1 MDGKRAG
8 DGEPLRMSP
17 MIGRAIGVIV
27 LCLLVGLFLTHLGI
41 AARGILTDTWHTIL
55 SVGRL
60 VGDLLMWAVP
70 YILLGAV
77 VVLPLVLVGYLVK
90 RGVRR

>member
-1 MDGKRAG
+1 
-8 DGEPLRMSP
+8 MSP

-27 LCLLVGLFLTHLGI
+27 LCMLVGLLLTHLGI
-41 AARGILTDTWHTIL
+41 AARGILTDTLHTII

-60 VGDLLMWAVP
+60 AGDLIMWGVP
-70 YILLGAV
+70 YTLLGAV
-77 VVLPLVLVGYLVK
+77 VVLPLLLLGIVIK

>member
-1 MDGKRAG
+1 
-8 DGEPLRMSP
+8 MSP

-41 AARGILTDTWHTIL
+41 AAHGILTDTWHTIL

-77 VVLPLVLVGYLVK
+77 VVLPLALVGYLVK